1 MDSLTLTCW
10 ILVAAILSLFF
21 LSYAIYAHFISPT
34 SYFSPPHCLSSLVI
48 VTTLSASFL
57 SVVIIPLAIF
67 LVAKPDISAASLHLT
82 QPALQ
87 TAYFGL
93 LAFLL
98 FLSFVAIPFA
108 YFHVQVDSVD
118 DDVAVDNSSVD
129 KCCSSL
135 RQTVAFVAVVVS
147 LLVCGLVFKSG
158 STISPSLKELSWVKQ
173 LLDADHSG
181 YAAMTFTIACLTAL
195 GCYAWMTYTAV
206 GLASLPLLWLRSPP
220 SSLQLRKE
228 VETDIAELRYR
239 QRALQAKCGG
249 GGISTE
255 DKSELM
261 RLERQQIALGHR
273 NYKLQEQ
280 ASLSSFVGALL
291 KLLVPFRLAAG
302 CVMLSLSLL
311 LFVSLLLSNVDR
323 LLHSSCGWRCGFVI
337 AQPAVRLDRFWTP
350 LDAALLSLSE
360 YFPLDFVVF
369 STLVLYVFASS
380 IYALLRLG
388 IRWLCII
395 APTTSY
401 VIKPHKTKP
410 QALLFLCFLITH
422 ILLAFTMTLVALA
435 PHYASY
441 GTQTY
446 TPENGSSAISCYPPP
461 PFESSCR
468 LSVIASFF
476 SRIAIGLPIASLF
489 YFSANWVFIV
499 VFGYTVI
506 RHALCLDK
514 PKSILQQLDD
524 DESVDE
530 EATGLL
536 QMNKTV

>member
-1 MDSLTLTCW
+1 
-10 ILVAAILSLFF
+10 
-21 LSYAIYAHFISPT
+21 
-34 SYFSPPHCLSSLVI
+34 
-48 VTTLSASFL
+48 
-57 SVVIIPLAIF
+57 
-67 LVAKPDISAASLHLT
+67 
-82 QPALQ
+82 
-87 TAYFGL
+87 
-93 LAFLL
+93 
-98 FLSFVAIPFA
+98 
-108 YFHVQVDSVD
+108 
-118 DDVAVDNSSVD
+118 
-129 KCCSSL
+129 
-135 RQTVAFVAVVVS
+135 
-147 LLVCGLVFKSG
+147 
-158 STISPSLKELSWVKQ
+158 
-173 LLDADHSG
+173 
-181 YAAMTFTIACLTAL
+181 MTFTIACLTAL

-239 QRALQAKCGG
+239 QRALQAKCAGG
-249 GGISTE
+249 RGAISAE
-255 DKSELM
+255 DRNELT

-302 CVMLSLSLL
+302 CVMLALSLL
-311 LFVSLLLSNVDR
+311 LFASLLLSNIDR
-323 LLHSSCGWRCGFVI
+323 LLHSTCGWRCGFVI
-337 AQPAVRLDRFWTP
+337 AEPAGVDRFWTP

-360 YFPLDFVVF
+360 YFPVDFVFF
-369 STLVLYVFASS
+369 STVVLYVFTASL
-380 IYALLRLG
+380 YALLRLG
-388 IRWLCII
+388 IRWLCI
-395 APTTSY
+395 APNNY
-401 VIKPHKTKP
+401 AIKPHKTKP
-410 QALLFLCFLITH
+410 QALLFLCFLIIH
-422 ILLAFTMTLVALA
+422 ILLSFTMTLVALA